1 MTHRMMRAS
10 RTVARA
16 LQITAARAVSR
27 GLEAVDGIRT
37 RLTLLAPGNHRAESA
52 HPGPP
57 GHWPRVGCGRG
68 LRAACPF
75 NCRVCGRG
83 RGVTHGM
90 AQGTA
95 RTPHLHRTPDVGGCP
110 PRDSRGTRTPWELA
124 VCPLRPGGFD
134 VSKLM
139 GIRPST
145 VLSRLS

>member
-75 NCRVCGRG
+75 NCRVWGRG

-95 RTPHLHRTPDVGGCP
+95 RTPTSTAPQMWAGAHHATAGGPEP
-110 PRDSRGTRTPWELA
+110 PGSWQSVPCGLA
-124 VCPLRPGGFD
+124 A
-134 VSKLM
+134 LM
-139 GIRPST
+139 L
-145 VLSRLS
+145 VN